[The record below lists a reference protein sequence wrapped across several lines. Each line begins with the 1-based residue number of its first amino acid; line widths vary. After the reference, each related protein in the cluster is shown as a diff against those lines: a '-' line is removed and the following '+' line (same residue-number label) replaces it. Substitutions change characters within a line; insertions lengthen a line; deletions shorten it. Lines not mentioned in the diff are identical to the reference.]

1 MGRLIAEDNDDRTK
15 DPVARSVIR
24 TGEPRVAVPV
34 MQSWR
39 TGAIDTLLPGSF
51 A

>member
-1 MGRLIAEDNDDRTK
+1 MARLAAEDSDDRTK
-15 DPVARSVIR
+15 DPLARGDIR
-24 TGEPRVAVPV
+24 TGEPRVAVPF

-39 TGAIDTLLPGSF
+39 NSAIDTLLPGYS